1 MMGATGDST
10 QRRGE
15 RGENAEKFSA
25 GLGVLRASAV
35 KWAPRLAAFAAV
47 AALAVTAYLNILGNE
62 FVYDDGAQI
71 LRNYYIRDTSHL
83 RAIFTTNVWSFLGP
97 HAISNYYRPVM
108 HLVYMADY
116 ALFGYQP
123 AGYHATS
130 ILFHALS
137 AVLVLLAAEAIGLA
151 PPVAMLG
158 AALFAVHPITTESV
172 AWAAGIPELTYAFF
186 FLLSFWLYARAR
198 PPTPAGARQAGAR
211 PAGAQQAGAQQ
222 AGAQQAAPLLAA
234 SVVAALAAL
243 FSKETALMLA
253 PAIILYEHL
262 LRRSPERHLARM
274 PFYAGHVAAT
284 GFYLAMRIHSLGG
297 FQVATNPY
305 GVMPPGQFVLSA
317 VYLVGKYV
325 SKLFAPAPFNIFH
338 VFHPARGLGDWR
350 VLGGLAI
357 LAAAAAAAW
366 LLWKR
371 RDPLAFALA
380 IIFLP
385 LVPVLDVRAIGH
397 NIFAERYLYLPA
409 AGFCLLLA
417 AALARLGRRH
427 FLTACALAALL
438 ALNYG
443 LLTRFRNA
451 DWHDNVL
458 LYTVTLQVSPES
470 NLIRDNL
477 GKTFLDGFGRP
488 ELALELFRECARRS
502 PQWHEYHLD
511 MGLALGEL
519 RRYDEALRAFD
530 RSLEIWPRY
539 PEGFLARGDVY
550 RELGQPDEARRQY
563 QQALE
568 IKPFYA
574 EALAALG
581 WLEAGQGREA
591 QAEQYFIQALAVTDL
606 VDANLSLGELK
617 LRQGRHAEAE
627 RAFRQV
633 LVSEPHSVA
642 AWLGL
647 GKSLRGQG
655 RAGEAANCF
664 ARALNERKFAHQR
677 RLGRPPLPDPEA
689 IRREVTKVQGSKF
702 QVPDSRFNVR
712 NLRGSWHSA

>member
-1 MMGATGDST
+1 
-10 QRRGE
+10 
-15 RGENAEKFSA
+15 
-25 GLGVLRASAV
+25 L
-35 KWAPRLAAFAAV
+35 AAV

-97 HAISNYYRPVM
+97 HAVSNYYRPVM

-123 AGYHATS
+123 AGYHAAS
-130 ILFHALS
+130 ILFHALN
-137 AVLVLLAAEAIGLA
+137 AVLVLLVAEAMGLA
-151 PPVAMLG
+151 PAAAMLG

-198 PPTPAGARQAGAR
+198 PPAGAPR
-211 PAGAQQAGAQQ
+211 PSR
-222 AGAQQAAPLLAA
+222 LWLVA
-234 SVVAALAAL
+234 SVTAALAAL
-243 FSKETALMLA
+243 FSKETGLMLA

-262 LRRSPERHLARM
+262 LRKSPEPHLARM

-284 GFYLAMRIHSLGG
+284 GFYLAMRIQSLGG

-305 GVMPPGQFVLSA
+305 GVMPPGQFALSA
-317 VYLVGKYV
+317 IYLAGKYV

-357 LAAAAAAAW
+357 LAATVAAAW

-371 RDPLAFALA
+371 REPLVFALA

-409 AGFCLLLA
+409 AGFCLLVA
-417 AALARLGRRH
+417 AALAHLGRRH
-427 FLTACALAALL
+427 YLTACALAALL

-488 ELALELFRECARRS
+488 ELALELFRECARRV
-502 PQWHEYHLD
+502 PEWHEYYLD

-519 RRYDEALRAFD
+519 RRYDEALRALD

-539 PEGFLARGDVY
+539 PEAFLARGDVY
-550 RELGQPDEARRQY
+550 RELGRPDEARRQY
-563 QQALE
+563 QRALE

-574 EALAALG
+574 EALAAMG
-581 WLEAGQGREA
+581 WLEAEQGRDA
-591 QAEQYFIQALAVTDL
+591 QAEQYFIRALAVTDL
-606 VDANLSLGELK
+606 ADAGLGLGELK
-617 LRQGRHAEAE
+617 LRQGRHAAAE
-627 RAFRQV
+627 QAFRQV

-655 RAGEAANCF
+655 RAGEATNCF
-664 ARALNERKFAHQR
+664 ARAWNERKFAHQR

-689 IRREVTKVQGSKF
+689 IRREMQAAGY
-702 QVPDSRFNVR
+702 R
-712 NLRGSWHSA
+712 L

>member
-1 MMGATGDST
+1 MLTGIPSAAEAQRT
-10 QRRGE
+10 QGE
-15 RGENAEKFSA
+15 PQLFFLS
-25 GLGVLRASAV
+25 VLRASAW
-35 KWAPRLAAFAAV
+35 KWAPRLAGFAAV

-97 HAISNYYRPVM
+97 HAVSNYYRPVM

-123 AGYHATS
+123 AGYHAAS
-130 ILFHALS
+130 ILFHALN
-137 AVLVLLAAEAIGLA
+137 AVLVLLVAEAMGLTPA
-151 PPVAMLG
+151 AAVLG

-186 FLLSFWLYARAR
+186 FLLSFWLYARGR
-198 PPTPAGARQAGAR
+198 PPAGAPR
-211 PAGAQQAGAQQ
+211 PSRFW
-222 AGAQQAAPLLAA
+222 LVA
-234 SVVAALAAL
+234 SVAAALAAL
-243 FSKETALMLA
+243 FSKETGLMLA

-262 LRRSPERHLARM
+262 LRRSPEPHLARM

-305 GVMPPGQFVLSA
+305 GVMPPGQFALSA
-317 VYLVGKYV
+317 IYLAGKYV
-325 SKLFAPAPFNIFH
+325 GKLFAPAPFNIFH

-350 VLGGLAI
+350 VLGGLAV

-371 RDPLAFALA
+371 REPPALALA

-409 AGFCLLLA
+409 AGFCLLLG
-417 AALARLGRRH
+417 AALAHLGRRH
-427 FLTACALAALL
+427 YLTACALAALL

-488 ELALELFRECARRS
+488 DLALELFRECARRV
-502 PQWHEYHLD
+502 PEWHEYHLD

-519 RRYDEALRAFD
+519 RRHGEALRALD

-539 PEGFLARGDVY
+539 PEAFLARGDVY
-550 RELGQPDEARRQY
+550 RELGRPDEARRQY
-563 QQALE
+563 QRALE

-574 EALAALG
+574 EALAAMG

-591 QAEQYFIQALAVTDL
+591 QAEQYFIRALAVTDL
-606 VDANLSLGELK
+606 VDANLGLGELK
-617 LRQGRHAEAE
+617 LRQGRPAAAE

-655 RAGEAANCF
+655 RAGEATNCF
-664 ARALNERKFAHQR
+664 ATAWNERKFAHQR
-677 RLGRPPLPDPEA
+677 RLGRPLLPDPEA
-689 IRREVTKVQGSKF
+689 IRREMQAAG
-702 QVPDSRFNVR
+702 
-712 NLRGSWHSA
+712 

>member
-1 MMGATGDST
+1 MMGASGGST

-15 RGENAEKFSA
+15 RGENAENFSA
-25 GLGVLRASAV
+25 HLGVLRAFAL
-35 KWAPRLAAFAAV
+35 KWAPRLAGFAAV

-71 LRNYYIRDTSHL
+71 LRNYYIRDASHL

-97 HAISNYYRPVM
+97 HAVSNYYRPVM

-123 AGYHATS
+123 AGYHAAS
-130 ILFHALS
+130 ILFHALN
-137 AVLVLLAAEAIGLA
+137 AVLVLLAAEAMGLRPA
-151 PPVAMLG
+151 AAMLG

-198 PPTPAGARQAGAR
+198 PRVSAAAR
-211 PAGAQQAGAQQ
+211 Q

-234 SVVAALAAL
+234 SVAAALAAL
-243 FSKETALMLA
+243 FSKETGLMLA

-262 LRRSPERHLARM
+262 LRKSPEPHLARM

-284 GFYLAMRIHSLGG
+284 GFYLAMRIYSLGG

-317 VYLVGKYV
+317 ICLAGKYV
-325 SKLFAPAPFNIFH
+325 GKLFAPAPFNIFH

-371 RDPLAFALA
+371 REPLAFALA
-380 IIFLP
+380 VIFLP

-409 AGFCLLLA
+409 AGFCLLLG
-417 AALARLGRRH
+417 AALAHLGRRH
-427 FLTACALAALL
+427 YLTACALAALL

-488 ELALELFRECARRS
+488 ELALELFRECARRA
-502 PQWHEYHLD
+502 PEWHEYYLD

-519 RRYDEALRAFD
+519 RRYDEALRALD

-539 PEGFLARGDVY
+539 PESFLARGDVY
-550 RELGQPDEARRQY
+550 RELGRPDEARRQY
-563 QQALE
+563 QRALE

-574 EALAALG
+574 EALAAIG
-581 WLEAGQGREA
+581 RLEAEQGREA
-591 QAEQYFIQALAVTDL
+591 QAEQHFIRALAVTDL
-606 VDANLSLGELK
+606 ADAGLGLGELR
-617 LRQGRHAEAE
+617 LRQGRHAAAE

-655 RAGEAANCF
+655 RAGEATNCF
-664 ARALNERKFAHQR
+664 ARAWNERKFAHQR
-677 RLGRPPLPDPEA
+677 RLGRPLLPDPEA
-689 IRREVTKVQGSKF
+689 IRREMQAVGY
-702 QVPDSRFNVR
+702 R
-712 NLRGSWHSA
+712 L

>member
-1 MMGATGDST
+1 MMGASGGST
-10 QRRGE
+10 QRRRV
-15 RGENAEKFSA
+15 RGEDA
-25 GLGVLRASAV
+25 GNFFACLGVLRASAL
-35 KWAPRLAAFAAV
+35 KWASRLAGFAAV

-97 HAISNYYRPVM
+97 HAVSNYYRPVM

-123 AGYHATS
+123 AGYHAAS
-130 ILFHALS
+130 ILFHALN
-137 AVLVLLAAEAIGLA
+137 AVLVLLVAEAIGLA
-151 PPVAMLG
+151 PAVAMLG

-186 FLLSFWLYARAR
+186 FLLSIWLYARAR
-198 PPTPAGARQAGAR
+198 PPASAGAG
-211 PAGAQQAGAQQ
+211 QAGAQP
-222 AGAQQAAPLLAA
+222 AAPLLAA
-234 SVVAALAAL
+234 SVAAALAAL
-243 FSKETALMLA
+243 FSKETGLMLA

-262 LRRSPERHLARM
+262 LRKSPEPHPARM

-305 GVMPPGQFVLSA
+305 GVMAPGQFALSA
-317 VYLVGKYV
+317 IYLAGKYV
-325 SKLFAPAPFNIFH
+325 GKLFAPAPFNIFH
-338 VFHPARGLGDWR
+338 VFHPARGLGDLR

-371 RDPLAFALA
+371 SQPLAFALA

-385 LVPVLDVRAIGH
+385 LLPVLDVRAIGH
-397 NIFAERYLYLPA
+397 NIFTERYLYLPA

-458 LYTVTLQVSPES
+458 LYTATLQVSPES

-488 ELALELFRECARRS
+488 DLALELFRECARRA
-502 PQWHEYHLD
+502 PERHEYHLD

-519 RRYDEALRAFD
+519 RRYDEALRALD
-530 RSLEIWPRY
+530 RSLETWPRY
-539 PEGFLARGDVY
+539 PEAFLARGDVY
-550 RELGQPDEARRQY
+550 RELGRPDEARQQY
-563 QQALE
+563 QRALE

-574 EALAALG
+574 EALAAMG
-581 WLEAGQGREA
+581 WLEAEQGRDA
-591 QAEQYFIQALAVTDL
+591 QAEQHFLRALAVTDL
-606 VDANLSLGELK
+606 VDANLGLGELS
-617 LRQGRHAEAE
+617 LRRGRPADAE

-647 GKSLRGQG
+647 GKSLRSQG
-655 RAGEAANCF
+655 RAGEAATCF

-689 IRREVTKVQGSKF
+689 IRREM
-702 QVPDSRFNVR
+702 
-712 NLRGSWHSA
+712 

>member
-1 MMGATGDST
+1 MMGATGGST
-10 QRRGE
+10 QRRGVRE
-15 RGENAEKFSA
+15 ENAENFSA
-25 GLGVLRASAV
+25 HLGVLPGAPGQACASAL
-35 KWAPRLAAFAAV
+35 KWAPRLAGFAAV

-97 HAISNYYRPVM
+97 HAVSNYYRPVM

-123 AGYHATS
+123 AGYHAAS
-130 ILFHALS
+130 ILFHALN
-137 AVLVLLAAEAIGLA
+137 AVLVLLVAEAMGLA
-151 PPVAMLG
+151 PAAAMLG

-198 PPTPAGARQAGAR
+198 PPAGAPR
-211 PAGAQQAGAQQ
+211 PSR
-222 AGAQQAAPLLAA
+222 LWLVA
-234 SVVAALAAL
+234 SVAAALAAL
-243 FSKETALMLA
+243 FSKETGLMLA
-253 PAIILYEHL
+253 PAIIIYEHGIRAATVRERPQNRVGL
-262 LRRSPERHLARM
+262 DEPRSWGRSLTVAARSM

-305 GVMPPGQFVLSA
+305 GVMPPGQFALSA
-317 VYLVGKYV
+317 IYLAGKYV
-325 SKLFAPAPFNIFH
+325 GKLFAPAPFNIFH

-371 RDPLAFALA
+371 REPLALALA
-380 IIFLP
+380 ILFLP

-417 AALARLGRRH
+417 AALAHLGRRH

-488 ELALELFRECARRS
+488 ELALELFRECARWAPES
-502 PQWHEYHLD
+502 HEYHLD

-519 RRYDEALRAFD
+519 RHYDEALRALN

-539 PEGFLARGDVY
+539 PESFLARGDVY

-563 QQALE
+563 QRALE

-574 EALAALG
+574 EALAAMG
-581 WLEAGQGREA
+581 RLEAEQGRDA
-591 QAEQYFIQALAVTDL
+591 QAEQCFIRALAITDL
-606 VDANLSLGELK
+606 ADAGLGLGELR
-617 LRQGRHAEAE
+617 LRQGRHAAAE

-642 AWLGL
+642 TWLGL

-655 RAGEAANCF
+655 RAGEATNCF
-664 ARALNERKFAHQR
+664 ATAWNERKFAHQR

-689 IRREVTKVQGSKF
+689 IRREM
-702 QVPDSRFNVR
+702 
-712 NLRGSWHSA
+712 

>member
-1 MMGATGDST
+1 MFTTEPQRT
-10 QRRGE
+10 QREPR
-15 RGENAEKFSA
+15 AS
-25 GLGVLRASAV
+25 LLRALCVSVV
-35 KWAPRLAAFAAV
+35 KWAPRLAGFAAV

-97 HAISNYYRPVM
+97 HAVSNYYRPAM

-130 ILFHALS
+130 ILFHALN
-137 AVLVLLAAEAIGLA
+137 AVLVLLVAEAIGLA
-151 PPVAMLG
+151 PAVAVLG

-198 PPTPAGARQAGAR
+198 PRAGAPR
-211 PAGAQQAGAQQ
+211 PSRLWL
-222 AGAQQAAPLLAA
+222 PA
-234 SVVAALAAL
+234 SVAAALAAL

-262 LRRSPERHLARM
+262 FRKSPEPHPARM

-305 GVMPPGQFVLSA
+305 GVMAPGQFALSA
-317 VYLVGKYV
+317 IYLAGKYV
-325 SKLFAPAPFNIFH
+325 SKLFAPAPFNIFY
-338 VFHPARGLGDWR
+338 VFHAARGLGDWR
-350 VLGGLAI
+350 VLGGLAV
-357 LAAAAAAAW
+357 LAAAAAAVW

-371 RDPLAFALA
+371 REPLAFALA
-380 IIFLP
+380 ILFLP

-409 AGFCLLLA
+409 AGFCLLLG

-427 FLTACALAALL
+427 FLTACTLAALL

-488 ELALELFRECARRS
+488 ELALELFRECARRA
-502 PQWHEYHLD
+502 PEWHVYHLD

-519 RRYDEALRAFD
+519 RRYDEALRALN

-539 PEGFLARGDVY
+539 PESFLARGDIY

-563 QQALE
+563 QRALE

-574 EALAALG
+574 EALAAMG
-581 WLEAGQGREA
+581 WLEAEQGRDA
-591 QAEQYFIQALAVTDL
+591 QAEQYFLRALAVTDL
-606 VDANLSLGELK
+606 VDANLGLGELS
-617 LRQGRHAEAE
+617 LRRGRPADAE

-677 RLGRPPLPDPEA
+677 RLGRPPLPDLEA
-689 IRREVTKVQGSKF
+689 IRREMQAAGY
-702 QVPDSRFNVR
+702 R
-712 NLRGSWHSA
+712 L

>member
-1 MMGATGDST
+1 
-10 QRRGE
+10 
-15 RGENAEKFSA
+15 
-25 GLGVLRASAV
+25 
-35 KWAPRLAAFAAV
+35 
-47 AALAVTAYLNILGNE
+47 
-62 FVYDDGAQI
+62 
-71 LRNYYIRDTSHL
+71 
-83 RAIFTTNVWSFLGP
+83 
-97 HAISNYYRPVM
+97 
-108 HLVYMADY
+108 
-116 ALFGYQP
+116 
-123 AGYHATS
+123 
-130 ILFHALS
+130 
-137 AVLVLLAAEAIGLA
+137 
-151 PPVAMLG
+151 
-158 AALFAVHPITTESV
+158 
-172 AWAAGIPELTYAFF
+172 
-186 FLLSFWLYARAR
+186 
-198 PPTPAGARQAGAR
+198 
-211 PAGAQQAGAQQ
+211 
-222 AGAQQAAPLLAA
+222 
-234 SVVAALAAL
+234 
-243 FSKETALMLA
+243 MLA

-262 LRRSPERHLARM
+262 LRKSPEPHLARM
-274 PFYAGHVAAT
+274 PFYAGQVAAT

-305 GVMPPGQFVLSA
+305 GVMAPGQFALSA
-317 VYLVGKYV
+317 IYLAGKYV

-371 RDPLAFALA
+371 REPPALALA

-409 AGFCLLLA
+409 AGFCLLLG
-417 AALARLGRRH
+417 AALAHLGRRH
-427 FLTACALAALL
+427 YLTACALAALL

-488 ELALELFRECARRS
+488 ELALELFGECIQRGPVR
-502 PQWHEYHLD
+502 PEYYLD

-519 RRYDEALRAFD
+519 RRYDEALRALN

-539 PEGFLARGDVY
+539 PESFLARGDVY
-550 RELGQPDEARRQY
+550 RELGRPDEARRQY
-563 QQALE
+563 QRALE

-574 EALAALG
+574 EALAAMG
-581 WLEAGQGREA
+581 RLEAEQGRDA
-591 QAEQYFIQALAVTDL
+591 QAEQYFIRALAVTDL
-606 VDANLSLGELK
+606 ADANLGLGDLK
-617 LRQGRHAEAE
+617 LRRGRHAAAE
-627 RAFRQV
+627 QAFRQV

-655 RAGEAANCF
+655 RAGEATNCF
-664 ARALNERKFAHQR
+664 ATAWNERKFAHQR

-689 IRREVTKVQGSKF
+689 IRREMQAAGY
-702 QVPDSRFNVR
+702 R
-712 NLRGSWHSA
+712 L

>member
-1 MMGATGDST
+1 MNTDK
-10 QRRGE
+10 RGWRE
-15 RGENAEKFSA
+15 
-25 GLGVLRASAV
+25 LRAAAV
-35 KWAPRLAAFAAV
+35 LAV

-97 HAISNYYRPVM
+97 HAVSNYYRPVM

-123 AGYHATS
+123 AGYHAAS
-130 ILFHALS
+130 ILFHALN
-137 AVLVLLAAEAIGLA
+137 AVLVLLAAEAMGLA
-151 PPVAMLG
+151 PAVAMLG

-198 PPTPAGARQAGAR
+198 PRVS
-211 PAGAQQAGAQQ
+211 AGAQP
-222 AGAQQAAPLLAA
+222 AAPLLAA
-234 SVVAALAAL
+234 SVAAALAAL
-243 FSKETALMLA
+243 FSKETGLMLA

-262 LRRSPERHLARM
+262 LRKSPEPHPARM

-317 VYLVGKYV
+317 IYLAGKYV
-325 SKLFAPAPFNIFH
+325 SKLFVPAPFNIFH

-371 RDPLAFALA
+371 REPLAFALV

-409 AGFCLLLA
+409 AGFCLLMG
-417 AALARLGRRH
+417 AALVHLGRRH

-488 ELALELFRECARRS
+488 ELALELFRECARRA
-502 PQWHEYHLD
+502 PNRHEYYLD

-519 RRYDEALRAFD
+519 RRYDEALRALD

-539 PEGFLARGDVY
+539 PESFLARGDVY
-550 RELGQPDEARRQY
+550 RELGRPDEGRRQY
-563 QQALE
+563 QRALE

-574 EALAALG
+574 EALAAMG
-581 WLEAGQGREA
+581 WLEAEQGRDA
-591 QAEQYFIQALAVTDL
+591 QAEQYFIRALAVTDL
-606 VDANLSLGELK
+606 ADAGLGLGELK

-655 RAGEAANCF
+655 RAGEATNYFVA
-664 ARALNERKFAHQR
+664 AWNERKFAHQR

-689 IRREVTKVQGSKF
+689 IRREMQAVG
-702 QVPDSRFNVR
+702 
-712 NLRGSWHSA
+712 